1 MANKLALGL
10 VIGGAVNASLGA
22 AFKDVKNKIKQLE
35 AVGANARVLQNT
47 IGDTMRLRDEWK
59 KAHDSG
65 DKGATGLLRKLEA
78 NLSSLKKQGVEV
90 GRLGKAYEALGRTAR
105 KAELKAQGHKQIEE
119 GRDGLKSTLGQAT
132 AGAAV
137 MAIPTK
143 VSADY
148 GAIIRDISI
157 KAGIAGTPQEAQMS
171 KTIIETSRDSGMARN
186 QVAEVVNS
194 LVGAGMDLS
203 KALDYAPTAAKFVI
217 GQGSDGGETAKMINA
232 LGQNA
237 RITDPAVMQKALEAI
252 AFQGQAGSFEAA
264 DMARWFPE
272 LLAGMGKLG
281 ITGMDSVTQLG
292 AMLQVQMKTA
302 GGSDEAANNLKN
314 WMEKIGSGD
323 TVKAYADVGID
334 YQGSM
339 QTGLQNGMSTLESS
353 FALAQKYIAATD
365 PKKAAA
371 MAEATAKIGKET
383 DPEKAKAMMVSLEQ
397 ALRTGDLFA
406 DMQVKGALTAY
417 MQNKDLYDKLKKES
431 ASATGILDKN
441 LEERRQTSAQKW
453 AEMAQGMDDSMRAVG
468 DALRPVTDAV
478 ADGLAS
484 VGRGLSSVSDESP
497 RLVQAVA
504 TVAAGFITVRTVVNG
519 VKIGKGLMNLGR
531 GSLMGNPN
539 IPQKVIVTNLPAGGS
554 GLDAGGAD
562 SGGKDKKGGK
572 GGRVRRGRPLGD
584 GVKGPAIL
592 AAIDAGFK
600 AKDTYDNATTKD
612 EKAEGYG
619 EAVGGFAGTI
629 AGAAA
634 GAAIG
639 SVVPVIGTVVGGLV
653 GAALG
658 NMGGDALGSVL
669 GKAMFGGDEPS
680 TSMPTAGP
688 LMMADAGQNIA
699 PVLGDIA
706 GSFKPPAAPLMLALP
721 APTAPADGE
730 RPANVV
736 VRPDLP
742 RVERQGSAPVPS
754 VVVNAPAAAPTVE
767 RSPSVPGVPA
777 PAPLML
783 LNPPAAP
790 APSVESAQPLPNT
803 PAPSVG
809 VNAPAASVPAVERS
823 QPAPRVPAPAPLT
836 LLNPPAAPAPS
847 GERAQ
852 AVPNT
857 PAPSVVV
864 NTPAA
869 PAPLVERSQS
879 APRVPAPAPL
889 TLLGPPAASAP
900 SVERAQ
906 PVPNTPAPSVVV
918 NAPAAPAP
926 LVERAQPAPRVP
938 APAPLT
944 LLNPPAAPAPSV
956 ERAQPVPN
964 TPAPSIVVNA
974 PAATAPL
981 VERPQPAPRVPS
993 PAPVMLNSSPAARA
1007 ARPEAPGPVSLSVKV
1022 SSPPP
1027 AELPAGAVAP
1037 SSAPTAFDPS
1047 KAMLPEA
1054 ESRPG
1059 DVVRSMAVP
1068 KTPKAAQAA
1077 APFLAAVAQKAAP
1090 VKVEQKIEISAPLT
1104 LTVQGDVKDPAQLVR
1119 ELRPLL
1125 EQQMREI
1132 TQQLSSR
1139 TLYDAAHV

>member
-22 AFKDVKNKIKQLE
+22 AFKDVKSKIKQLE

-65 DKGATGLLRKLEA
+65 DKGASGLLRKLEA

-90 GRLGKAYEALGRTAR
+90 GRLEKAYASLGRTAR
-105 KAELKAQGHKQIEE
+105 KAELKAQGQKQIEE
-119 GRDGLKSTLGQAT
+119 GREGLKSTLGQAT
-132 AGAAV
+132 AGTAV

-143 VSADY
+143 VSADF

-171 KTIIETSRDSGMARN
+171 KTIVETSRDSGMARN

-203 KALDYAPTAAKFVI
+203 KALDYAPTAAKFVV
-217 GQGSDGGETAKMINA
+217 GQGSDGSETAKMINA

-237 RITDPAVMQKALEAI
+237 RITDPAVMQNALEAI

-323 TVKAYADVGID
+323 TIKAYADVGID

-504 TVAAGFITVRTVVNG
+504 TVAAGFIAVRTVVNG

-554 GLDAGGAD
+554 GLDA

-658 NMGGDALGSVL
+658 NMGGDALGGAL

-680 TSMPTAGP
+680 TSMPIAGP

-730 RPANVV
+730 RPATVV

-742 RVERQGSAPVPS
+742 RAERPGSAPVLS
-754 VVVNAPAAAPTVE
+754 VMVNAPAAAPTVE

-783 LNPPAAP
+783 L
-790 APSVESAQPLPNT
+790 SS
-803 PAPSVG
+803 
-809 VNAPAASVPAVERS
+809 PAV
-823 QPAPRVPAPAPLT
+823 P
-836 LLNPPAAPAPS
+836 
-847 GERAQ
+847 
-852 AVPNT
+852 
-857 PAPSVVV
+857 
-864 NTPAA
+864 
-869 PAPLVERSQS
+869 
-879 APRVPAPAPL
+879 
-889 TLLGPPAASAP
+889 AP

-918 NAPAAPAP
+918 NAPAAP
-926 LVERAQPAPRVP
+926 V
-938 APAPLT
+938 
-944 LLNPPAAPAPSV
+944 PSV
-956 ERAQPVPN
+956 ERLQ
-964 TPAPSIVVNA
+964 
-974 PAATAPL
+974 
-981 VERPQPAPRVPS
+981 
-993 PAPVMLNSSPAARA
+993 PAARVPVPA
-1007 ARPEAPGPVSLSVKV
+1007 PLMLTSPPAAKMARPEAPGPVSLNVKV

-1027 AELPAGAVAP
+1027 ADLPAGAVAP
-1037 SSAPTAFDPS
+1037 SSTPPAFDPS
-1047 KAMLPEA
+1047 KALLPDA

-1090 VKVEQKIEISAPLT
+1090 VKIEQKFEITAPLH
-1104 LTVQGDVKDPAQLVR
+1104 LTVQGDVKDTAALVR
-1119 ELRPLL
+1119 ELMPHIEVRF
-1125 EQQMREI
+1125 REI
-1132 TQQLSSR
+1132 AQQLSSR
-1139 TLYDAAHV
+1139 TLYDEAHV